1 MQDSEIYETLTGAFH
16 DVFDEPNIVL
26 GPATTSAD
34 IEGWDSFNH
43 INLILAIERSFG
55 VKFST
60 QELEKLES
68 VADIVTLL
76 KKKLA

>member
-1 MQDSEIYETLTGAFH
+1 MQDSQIYETLTGVFH
-16 DVFDEPNIVL
+16 DVFDDPNIVL
-26 GPATTSAD
+26 GPQTNAAD

-68 VADIVTLL
+68 VADIVMLL
-76 KKKLA
+76 EKKLA